1 MIRRAEPSDLGAV
14 LRIWLD
20 ANLDAHAFIPAEYW
34 QGCRGLVQE
43 MLPQAELYV
52 HQDPAGWID
61 GFLGLEGNY
70 VAGLFVRQDARSR
83 GVGKELLDCAK
94 AHRTQLSL
102 SVYRKKR
109 KGRRVLSAGG
119 LCRPCGRRRCKH
131 RRTGIYHGLESFGIK
146 IQDS

>member
-61 GFLGLEGNY
+61 GFLGLQGDY
-70 VAGLFVRQDARSR
+70 LAGLFVRREARCR
-83 GVGKELLDCAK
+83 GVGKALLDSAK
-94 AHRTQLSL
+94 ARRPALTLN
-102 SVYRKKR
+102 VYQKNGKAITFYKR
-109 KGRRVLSAGG
+109 EGFVVLAAGVDAN
-119 LCRPCGRRRCKH
+119 
-131 RRTGIYHGLESFGIK
+131 TGEPEYTMAWNRLG
-146 IQDS
+146 

>member
-20 ANLDAHAFIPAEYW
+20 DNLDAHAFIPAEYW

-43 MLPQAELYV
+43 MLLQAELYV

-70 VAGLFVRQDARSR
+70 VAGLFVRQDA
-83 GVGKELLDCAK
+83 GPAGWAK
-94 AHRTQLSL
+94 NCWTVQ
-102 SVYRKKR
+102 K
-109 KGRRVLSAGG
+109 
-119 LCRPCGRRRCKH
+119 
-131 RRTGIYHGLESFGIK
+131 RTGHS
-146 IQDS
+146 SA

>member
-52 HQDPAGWID
+52 HQDPAG
-61 GFLGLEGNY
+61 
-70 VAGLFVRQDARSR
+70 LFVRQDARSR
-83 GVGKELLDCAK
+83 GVGKDLLDCAK

-102 SVYRKKR
+102 SVYRKNER
-109 KGRRVLSAGG
+109 AAAFYQREGFVVLAAGVDAN
-119 LCRPCGRRRCKH
+119 
-131 RRTGIYHGLESFGIK
+131 TGEPEYTMAWNRLG
-146 IQDS
+146 

>member
-70 VAGLFVRQDARSR
+70 VAGLFVRHGADPERLP
-83 GVGKELLDCAK
+83 E
-94 AHRTQLSL
+94 
-102 SVYRKKR
+102 KR

-119 LCRPCGRRRCKH
+119 LCCPCGRRRCKH

>member
-83 GVGKELLDCAK
+83 GGCPFSITAG
-94 AHRTQLSL
+94 TG
-102 SVYRKKR
+102 
-109 KGRRVLSAGG
+109 GRRLPSCQRG
-119 LCRPCGRRRCKH
+119 
-131 RRTGIYHGLESFGIK
+131 
-146 IQDS
+146 